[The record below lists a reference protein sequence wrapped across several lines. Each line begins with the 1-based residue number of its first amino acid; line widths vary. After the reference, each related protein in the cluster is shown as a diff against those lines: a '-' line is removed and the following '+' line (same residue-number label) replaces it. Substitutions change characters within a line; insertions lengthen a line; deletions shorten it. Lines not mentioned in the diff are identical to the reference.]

1 MRKLYTLTCVHETR
15 FGIDVYTSVHPSYQ
29 AAEAYADVVA
39 MECEYN
45 ENEPEYGEYFDI
57 YVEEHELDWL

>member
-1 MRKLYTLTCVHETR
+1 M
-15 FGIDVYTSVHPSYQ
+15 YTSVHPSYQ

-39 MECEYN
+39 MECEYD

-57 YVEEHELDWL
+57 YIDEHELDWL